1 MTDES
6 ARNTPLPDKP
16 LPNKPAG
23 VAGLTAAERSLRKAV
38 LWVAILNLAY
48 GVVEFTMSRL
58 IGSVSLAA
66 DSIDF
71 VEDGLLNILIFFA
84 VAWTL
89 HRRARIGHA
98 LALII
103 LVPAAATLVTAVLKI
118 LDPSRPATVPLTVT
132 AIGALLVNL
141 VCAAIL
147 VRHRHTGGSLAS
159 AAWLSARNDA
169 FANLAILAAAAIAI
183 GWDSGWPDIVVG
195 VGIAYI
201 NADAGLKVW
210 RAASRERLES
220 KAAQA

>member
-1 MTDES
+1 MTAEREPES
-6 ARNTPLPDKP
+6 DKAVSD
-16 LPNKPAG
+16 KPAG
-23 VAGLTAAERSLRKAV
+23 VAGLTPAERALRTAV
-38 LWVAILNLAY
+38 MWVAILNLAY
-48 GVVEFTMSRL
+48 GAVEFTMSRL
-58 IGSVSLAA
+58 IGSVALAA

-98 LALII
+98 LALVI
-103 LVPAAATLVTAVLKI
+103 LVPAAATLVTAVLKV
-118 LDPSRPATVPLTVT
+118 LDPSRPETIPLTLT
-132 AIGALLVNL
+132 GIGALVVNL
-141 VCAAIL
+141 LCAWIL
-147 VRHRHTGGSLAS
+147 VSHRKTGGSLAS

-220 KAAQA
+220 KAARA

>member
-1 MTDES
+1 MTS
-6 ARNTPLPDKP
+6 GASGA
-16 LPNKPAG
+16 AG
-23 VAGLTAAERSLRKAV
+23 MTAAERALRKAV
-38 LWVAILNLAY
+38 MWVAILNLAY
-48 GVVEFTMSRL
+48 AVVEFTMSRL

-103 LVPAAATLVTAVLKI
+103 LVPAAATLVTAVLKV
-118 LDPSRPATVPLTVT
+118 LDPSRPAVIPLSLT
-132 AIGALLVNL
+132 ALGALLVNL
-141 VCAAIL
+141 TCAAIL
-147 VRHRHTGGSLAS
+147 VTHRNMGGSLAR

-169 FANLAILAAAAIAI
+169 FANLAILAAAAVAI
-183 GWDSGWPDIVVG
+183 GWDSGWPDIIVG
-195 VGIAYI
+195 LGIAYL

>member
-1 MTDES
+1 MTS
-6 ARNTPLPDKP
+6 RASGAT
-16 LPNKPAG
+16 
-23 VAGLTAAERSLRKAV
+23 GLTTAERSLRKAV
-38 LWVAILNLAY
+38 MWVAILNLAY
-48 GVVEFTMSRL
+48 AVVEFTMSRL

-103 LVPAAATLVTAVLKI
+103 LVPAAATLVTAVLKV
-118 LDPSRPATVPLTVT
+118 LDPSRPAVIPLSVT
-132 AIGALLVNL
+132 ATGALLVNL
-141 VCAAIL
+141 TCAAIL
-147 VRHRHTGGSLAS
+147 VSHRKKGGSLAS

-169 FANLAILAAAAIAI
+169 FANLAILAAAAVAI
-183 GWDSGWPDIVVG
+183 GWDSGWPDIIVG
-195 VGIAYI
+195 LGIAAI
-201 NADAGLKVW
+201 NADAGRKVW

>member
-1 MTDES
+1 MTDQVM
-6 ARNTPLPDKP
+6 PDKP
-16 LPNKPAG
+16 TG

-38 LWVAILNLAY
+38 MWVAILNLAY

-103 LVPAAATLVTAVLKI
+103 LVPAAATLVTVVLKV
-118 LDPSRPATVPLTVT
+118 LDPTRPETVPLTVT
-132 AIGALLVNL
+132 AVGALLVNL
-141 VCAAIL
+141 ACAWIL
-147 VRHRHTGGSLAS
+147 VSHRKTGGSLAS

-169 FANLAILAAAAIAI
+169 FANLAILAAAAVAL
-183 GWDSGWPDIVVG
+183 GWRSGWPDIIVG

-220 KAAQA
+220 KAARA

>member
-1 MTDES
+1 MTD
-6 ARNTPLPDKP
+6 AAPPD
-16 LPNKPAG
+16 KPAG

-38 LWVAILNLAY
+38 MVVAILNLAY

>member
-1 MTDES
+1 LTSE
-6 ARNTPLPDKP
+6 ATGR
-16 LPNKPAG
+16 
-23 VAGLTAAERSLRKAV
+23 AGLTAAESSLRRAV

-48 GVVEFTMSRL
+48 AVVEFTMSRL

-118 LDPSRPATVPLTVT
+118 LDPSRPAVIPLSVT
-132 AIGALLVNL
+132 AAGALLVNL
-141 VCAAIL
+141 ACAAIL
-147 VRHRHTGGSLAS
+147 VSHRNKGGSLAS

-169 FANLAILAAAAIAI
+169 FANLAILAAAAVAI
-183 GWDSGWPDIVVG
+183 GWDSGWPDIIVG
-195 VGIAYI
+195 VGIAYL

-210 RAASRERLES
+210 RAASRERLEA
-220 KAAQA
+220 KLAVP

>member
-1 MTDES
+1 MTDQVM
-6 ARNTPLPDKP
+6 PDKP
-16 LPNKPAG
+16 TG

-38 LWVAILNLAY
+38 MWVAILNLAY

-103 LVPAAATLVTAVLKI
+103 LVPAAATLVTVVLKV
-118 LDPSRPATVPLTVT
+118 LDPTRPDTIPLTVT
-132 AIGALLVNL
+132 GIGALLVNL
-141 VCAAIL
+141 ACAWIL
-147 VRHRHTGGSLAS
+147 VSHRKTGGSLAS

-169 FANLAILAAAAIAI
+169 FANLAILAAAAVAL
-183 GWDSGWPDIVVG
+183 GWRSGWPDIIVG

-220 KAAQA
+220 KAARA

>member
-1 MTDES
+1 MTES
-6 ARNTPLPDKP
+6 SPGESTMLPTPLTPS
-16 LPNKPAG
+16 
-23 VAGLTAAERSLRKAV
+23 ERALRKAV

-48 GVVEFTMSRL
+48 GAVEFTMSRL

-89 HRRARIGHA
+89 ARRARIGHA

-118 LDPSRPATVPLTVT
+118 LDPTRPDTIPLTVT
-132 AIGALLVNL
+132 GIGALITNL
-141 VCAAIL
+141 VCAWIL
-147 VRHRHTGGSLAS
+147 MSHRKTGGSLAR

-169 FANLAILAAAAIAI
+169 FANLAILAAAAVAL
-183 GWDSGWPDIVVG
+183 GWESGWPDIIVG
-195 VGIAYI
+195 IGIAYL

-220 KAAQA
+220 KAARA